1 MCLKLTSVVLG
12 GTRADEVY
20 LEEAAEVMRKELG
33 YLEAILLTESIAE

>member
-12 GTRADEVY
+12 GTWADEVY